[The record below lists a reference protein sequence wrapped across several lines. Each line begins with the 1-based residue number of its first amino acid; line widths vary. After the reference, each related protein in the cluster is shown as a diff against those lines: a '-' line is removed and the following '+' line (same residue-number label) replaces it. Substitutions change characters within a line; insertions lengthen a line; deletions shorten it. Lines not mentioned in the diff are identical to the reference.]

1 VLDKIQNWTY
11 TIENLV
17 LDFRKREGETAVRET
32 VQQQNIELNR
42 VWKRMNQQYHA
53 YAVANDLSDPAMW
66 MLYSLAET
74 GYGKTL
80 TQNDL
85 VEIWMYPKQTVNFT
99 IAALVKKGYVYME
112 QMGGARNSKA
122 VRLTEEGKTF
132 CKQVIR
138 PLIEA
143 EQRAL
148 FTLTDEQRELLL
160 RLSERQ
166 CTALET
172 EIGSLI
178 KE

>member
-1 VLDKIQNWTY
+1 
-11 TIENLV
+11 
-17 LDFRKREGETAVRET
+17 
-32 VQQQNIELNR
+32 
-42 VWKRMNQQYHA
+42 
-53 YAVANDLSDPAMW
+53 
-66 MLYSLAET
+66 
-74 GYGKTL
+74 
-80 TQNDL
+80 
-85 VEIWMYPKQTVNFT
+85 
-99 IAALVKKGYVYME
+99 ME
-112 QMGGARNSKA
+112 QLGGDRNSKA
-122 VRLTEEGKTF
+122 VRLTEEGKNF

-148 FTLTDEQRELLL
+148 LTLTDEQRELLL

>member
-1 VLDKIQNWTY
+1 
-11 TIENLV
+11 
-17 LDFRKREGETAVRET
+17 
-32 VQQQNIELNR
+32 
-42 VWKRMNQQYHA
+42 M
-53 YAVANDLSDPAMW
+53 
-66 MLYSLAET
+66 
-74 GYGKTL
+74 
-80 TQNDL
+80 
-85 VEIWMYPKQTVNFT
+85 
-99 IAALVKKGYVYME
+99 KKGYVYME
-112 QMGGARNSKA
+112 QLGGARNSKA